1 MTTRVLRDR
10 VLGGGPPLL
19 LVGAPNALTA
29 RVVEEAGFEAVY
41 LSGAGI
47 ANTFLGAPDIGLFGL
62 AELRDHVAAV
72 RGAVGLPLVVDI
84 DTGFGNAL
92 GVQRTVRELA
102 RAGADA
108 VQLEDQVA
116 PKRCGH
122 FAGKAVIPVGEMV
135 GKIHAALD
143 ARAGDGDGPLLIAR
157 TDARAVEGFDAACA
171 RAVRYHEAGADIV
184 FVEAPRTREEL
195 AEIPRRVPGPQVAN
209 MVEGGLT
216 PLLPLAELE
225 EMGFAIALYANT
237 AMRAAV
243 AGMQPVLRHL
253 REHGDTR
260 GLDDRI
266 ISWAERQSLVR
277 KPAYDALDAKYAGTD
292 DVEARERGGA

>member
-1 MTTRVLRDR
+1 MTLRERVAT
-10 VLGGGPPLL
+10 GSPLL

-29 RVVEEAGFEAVY
+29 RVVEETGFEAVY

-47 ANTFLGAPDIGLFGL
+47 ANTFFGAPDIGLSGL

-72 RGAVGLPLVVDI
+72 RDAVELPLVVDI

-92 GVQRTVRELA
+92 NVRRTVRELA

-122 FAGKAVIPVGEMV
+122 FAGKAVISTSEMV

-143 ARAGDGDGPLLIAR
+143 ATGGDGPLLIAR
-157 TDARAVEGFDAACA
+157 TDARAVEGFDAACE
-171 RAVRYHEAGADIV
+171 RANAYREAGADVV

-195 AEIPRRVPGPQVAN
+195 AEIPRRIPGPHVAN

-216 PLLPLAELE
+216 PVLPLAELGA
-225 EMGFAIALYANT
+225 MGFAIALYANT

-243 AGMQPVLRHL
+243 AGMTPVLRHL
-253 REHGDTR
+253 LDHGDT
-260 GLDDRI
+260 LAVADRI
-266 ISWAERQSLVR
+266 LGWEQRQALVR
-277 KPAYDALDAKYAGTD
+277 KPYHDTLDAKYSGVD
-292 DVEARERGGA
+292 DHV

>member
-1 MTTRVLRDR
+1 MTSVTSALRR
-10 VLGGGPPLL
+10 RLASGGPPLL

-47 ANTFLGAPDIGLFGL
+47 ANTFFGAPDIGLSGL

-72 RGAVGLPLVVDI
+72 RDAVELPLGVDI

-92 GVQRTVRELA
+92 GVARTVRELE

-122 FAGKAVIPVGEMV
+122 FTGKAVIPAAEMV

-143 ARAGDGDGPLLIAR
+143 TGHDLLVIAR
-157 TDARAVEGFDAACA
+157 TDARAVEGFDAALD
-171 RAVRYHEAGADIV
+171 RAAQYREAGADVI
-184 FVEAPRTREEL
+184 FVEAPRTRAEL
-195 AEIPRRVPGPQVAN
+195 TEIPRRIAGPHVAN

-216 PLLPLAELE
+216 PVLPLAELGG
-225 EMGFAIALYANT
+225 MGFAIALYANT

-243 AGMQPVLRHL
+243 AGMQPVLAHL
-253 REHGDTR
+253 REHGDTL

-266 ISWAERQSLVR
+266 ISWAERQALVR
-277 KPAYDALDAKYAGTD
+277 KPAFDALDEKYAGGHD
-292 DVEARERGGA
+292 HD

>member
-1 MTTRVLRDR
+1 MNLRER
-10 VLGGGPPLL
+10 LGTGLPLL

-29 RVVEEAGFEAVY
+29 RVVEETGFEAVY

-47 ANTFLGAPDIGLFGL
+47 ANTFFGAPDIGLSGL

-72 RGAVGLPLVVDI
+72 RDAVDLPLVVDI

-92 GVQRTVRELA
+92 NVRRTVRELE

-122 FAGKAVIPVGEMV
+122 FAGKAVISTSEMV

-143 ARAGDGDGPLLIAR
+143 ARSDLLLIAR
-157 TDARAVEGFDAACA
+157 TDARAVEGFDAACERA
-171 RAVRYHEAGADIV
+171 RAYREAGADAV

-195 AEIPRRVPGPQVAN
+195 AEIPRRVEGPHVAN

-216 PLLPLAELE
+216 PVLPLAELG

-243 AGMQPVLRHL
+243 AGMVPVLRHL
-253 REHGDTR
+253 LDHGDSLGVT
-260 GLDDRI
+260 DRI
-266 ISWAERQSLVR
+266 LGWEQRQSLVR
-277 KPAYDALDAKYAGTD
+277 KPWFDALAAKYS
-292 DVEARERGGA
+292 GGNDHE